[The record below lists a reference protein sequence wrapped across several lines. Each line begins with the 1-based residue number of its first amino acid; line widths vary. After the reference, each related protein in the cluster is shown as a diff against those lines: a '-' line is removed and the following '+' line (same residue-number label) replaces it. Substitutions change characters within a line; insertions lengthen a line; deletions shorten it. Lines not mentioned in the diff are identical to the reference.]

1 MKKKSIAEIKRMEQ
15 EIKQRLLL
23 INPKLNEQ
31 SGIYFLTRE
40 DEQGIKYAYIGQ
52 AKHILSRLAQHMTGY
67 QHIDL
72 SLKKHGLISNS
83 NMCGWNVNFL
93 NFPEELLDEKE
104 QHYIKKYALGG
115 YQLRNK
121 TAGGQ
126 GSGKKQID
134 DYRPGKTYRQG
145 VEQGMKNASRDVA
158 KLFEKH
164 LNVSAKNDPPTV
176 NQLKAMD
183 KFEKFLGLSKDDS
196 GRN

>member
-1 MKKKSIAEIKRMEQ
+1 MEKRITEIKRMER
-15 EIKQRLLL
+15 EIKQRLLF

-72 SLKKHGLISNS
+72 SLKKQGLISNN
-83 NMCGWNVNFL
+83 NMCGWTVNFL

-104 QHYIKKYALGG
+104 QYYIKKYALGG

-126 GSGKKQID
+126 GAGKKQIN

-164 LNVSAKNDPPTV
+164 LNVSAKSNPPTV
-176 NQLKAMD
+176 NQMKAMD
-183 KFEKFLGLSKDDS
+183 KFEKFLELSKYDS
-196 GRN
+196 GGN

>member
-1 MKKKSIAEIKRMEQ
+1 MKRSISEIKRMEQ
-15 EIKQRLLL
+15 EINQRLLL
-23 INPKLNEQ
+23 VNPKLNEQ

-104 QHYIKKYALGG
+104 QYYIKKYALGG

-126 GSGKKQID
+126 GSGKKQIN

-164 LNVSAKNDPPTV
+164 LNVSAKSNPPTV
-176 NQLKAMD
+176 NQMKAMD
-183 KFEKFLGLSKDDS
+183 KFEKFLELSKYDS
-196 GRN
+196 GGN

>member
-1 MKKKSIAEIKRMEQ
+1 MEKSITEIKRMER

-23 INPKLNEQ
+23 VNPKLNEK

-72 SLKKHGLISNS
+72 SLKKHGLISNN

-104 QHYIKKYALGG
+104 QYYIKKYALGG

-134 DYRPGKTYRQG
+134 DYGPGKTYRQG

-164 LNVSAKNDPPTV
+164 LNVSTKNNPPTF
-176 NQLKAMD
+176 NQMKAMD
-183 KFEKFLGLSKDDS
+183 KFEKFLELSKDDS
-196 GRN
+196 GGN

>member
-1 MKKKSIAEIKRMEQ
+1 MEKRITEIKRMER
-15 EIKQRLLL
+15 EIKQRLLF

-104 QHYIKKYALGG
+104 QYYIKKYALGG

-126 GSGKKQID
+126 GSGKKQIN
-134 DYRPGKTYRQG
+134 DYRPGKTYRQE

-164 LNVSAKNDPPTV
+164 LNVSAKSNPPTV
-176 NQLKAMD
+176 NQMKAMD
-183 KFEKFLGLSKDDS
+183 KFEKFLELSKDDS
-196 GRN
+196 GGN

>member
-1 MKKKSIAEIKRMEQ
+1 MEKSIAEIKRMER
-15 EIKQRLLL
+15 EIKQRLLF

-31 SGIYFLTRE
+31 SGIYFMTRE

-104 QHYIKKYALGG
+104 QYYIKKYALGG

-158 KLFEKH
+158 KLFKKH

-183 KFEKFLGLSKDDS
+183 KFEKFLELSKDDS

>member
-1 MKKKSIAEIKRMEQ
+1 MEKSITEIKRMER
-15 EIKQRLLL
+15 EIKQRLLF

-104 QHYIKKYALGG
+104 QYYIKKYALGG

-134 DYRPGKTYRQG
+134 DYRPVKTYRQG

-164 LNVSAKNDPPTV
+164 LNVSAKSNPPTV
-176 NQLKAMD
+176 NQMKAMD
-183 KFEKFLGLSKDDS
+183 KFEKFLELSKDDS
-196 GRN
+196 GGN

>member
-104 QHYIKKYALGG
+104 QYYIKKYALGG

-164 LNVSAKNDPPTV
+164 LNVFAKNSPPTV
-176 NQLKAMD
+176 NQIKAMD
-183 KFEKFLGLSKDDS
+183 KFKKFLELSKDDS
-196 GRN
+196 GGN

>member
-1 MKKKSIAEIKRMEQ
+1 MGKSIAEIKRMEQ

-23 INPKLNEQ
+23 TNPKLNEQ

-72 SLKKHGLISNS
+72 SIKKHGLISNS

-104 QHYIKKYALGG
+104 KYYIKKYAIGG

-176 NQLKAMD
+176 NQMKAMD
-183 KFEKFLGLSKDDS
+183 KFEKFLELSKDDS

>member
-1 MKKKSIAEIKRMEQ
+1 MKRSISEIKRMEQ

-23 INPKLNEQ
+23 VNPKLNEK

-72 SLKKHGLISNS
+72 SLKKHGLISNN

-104 QHYIKKYALGG
+104 QYYIKKYALGG
-115 YQLRNK
+115 DQLRNK

-126 GSGKKQID
+126 GSGKKQIN
-134 DYRPGKTYRQG
+134 DYQPGKTYRQG

-164 LNVSAKNDPPTV
+164 LNVSAKNNPPTV
-176 NQLKAMD
+176 NQMKAMD
-183 KFEKFLGLSKDDS
+183 KFEKFLELSKDDS

>member
-1 MKKKSIAEIKRMEQ
+1 MEKSIAEIKRMER
-15 EIKQRLLL
+15 EIKQRLLF

-31 SGIYFLTRE
+31 SGIYFMTRE

-104 QHYIKKYALGG
+104 QYYIKKYALGG

-183 KFEKFLGLSKDDS
+183 KFEKFLELSKDDS

>member
-1 MKKKSIAEIKRMEQ
+1 MGKSISEIKRMEQ

-23 INPKLNEQ
+23 VNPKLNEK

-72 SLKKHGLISNS
+72 SLKKHGLISNN

-104 QHYIKKYALGG
+104 QYYIKKYALGG

-126 GSGKKQID
+126 GSGKKQIN

-164 LNVSAKNDPPTV
+164 LNVSAKSNPPTV
-176 NQLKAMD
+176 NQMKAMD
-183 KFEKFLGLSKDDS
+183 KFEKFLELSKYDS
-196 GRN
+196 GGN

>member
-1 MKKKSIAEIKRMEQ
+1 MGKSIAEIKMMEQ

-52 AKHILSRLAQHMTGY
+52 AKHILSRLTQHMTGY

-72 SLKKHGLISNS
+72 SLKKHGLISNN

-104 QHYIKKYALGG
+104 QYYIKKYALGG

-126 GSGKKQID
+126 GSGKKQIN

-164 LNVSAKNDPPTV
+164 LNVSAKSNPPTV
-176 NQLKAMD
+176 NQMKAMD
-183 KFEKFLGLSKDDS
+183 KFEKFLELSKYDS
-196 GRN
+196 GGN

>member
-1 MKKKSIAEIKRMEQ
+1 MGKSIAEIKRIEQ

-72 SLKKHGLISNS
+72 SIKKHGLISNS

-93 NFPEELLDEKE
+93 NFPEELLDGKE
-104 QHYIKKYALGG
+104 QYYIKKYALGG

-134 DYRPGKTYRQG
+134 DYRPGKTYSQG
-145 VEQGMKNASRDVA
+145 IEQGMKNASRDVA

-176 NQLKAMD
+176 NQMKAMD
-183 KFEKFLGLSKDDS
+183 KFEKFLELSKDDS

>member
-1 MKKKSIAEIKRMEQ
+1 MKRSISEIKRMEQ

-104 QHYIKKYALGG
+104 QYYIKKYALGG

-176 NQLKAMD
+176 NQMKAMD
-183 KFEKFLGLSKDDS
+183 KFEKFLELSKYDS
-196 GRN
+196 GGN

>member
-1 MKKKSIAEIKRMEQ
+1 MGKSISEIKRMEQ

-23 INPKLNEQ
+23 VNPKLNEK

-72 SLKKHGLISNS
+72 SLKKHGLISNN

-104 QHYIKKYALGG
+104 QYYIKKYALGG

-126 GSGKKQID
+126 GSGKKQIN

-164 LNVSAKNDPPTV
+164 LNVSAKSNPPTV
-176 NQLKAMD
+176 NQMKAMD
-183 KFEKFLGLSKDDS
+183 KFEKFLELSKDDS

>member
-1 MKKKSIAEIKRMEQ
+1 MEKSITEIKRMER
-15 EIKQRLLL
+15 EIKQRLLF

-40 DEQGIKYAYIGQ
+40 DELGIKYAYIGQ
-52 AKHILSRLAQHMTGY
+52 AKRILARLAQHMTGY

-72 SLKKHGLISNS
+72 SLKKHGLISNN

-104 QHYIKKYALGG
+104 QYYIKKYALGG

-126 GSGKKQID
+126 GSGKKQIN

-164 LNVSAKNDPPTV
+164 LNVSAKSNPPTV
-176 NQLKAMD
+176 NQMKAMD
-183 KFEKFLGLSKDDS
+183 KFEKFLELSKYDS
-196 GRN
+196 GGN

>member
-1 MKKKSIAEIKRMEQ
+1 MGKSISEIKRMEQ

-23 INPKLNEQ
+23 VNPKLNEK

-72 SLKKHGLISNS
+72 SLKKHGLISNN

-93 NFPEELLDEKE
+93 NFPDELLDEKE
-104 QHYIKKYALGG
+104 QYYIKKYALGG

-164 LNVSAKNDPPTV
+164 LNVSAKSNPPTV
-176 NQLKAMD
+176 NQMKAMD
-183 KFEKFLGLSKDDS
+183 KFEKFLELSKDDS

>member
-1 MKKKSIAEIKRMEQ
+1 MEQ

-104 QHYIKKYALGG
+104 QYYIKKYALGG

-164 LNVSAKNDPPTV
+164 LSVSTKNDPPTV
-176 NQLKAMD
+176 NQMKAMD
-183 KFEKFLGLSKDDS
+183 KFEKFLELSKDDS
-196 GRN
+196 GGN

>member
-1 MKKKSIAEIKRMEQ
+1 MRKSIAEIKRMEQ

-52 AKHILSRLAQHMTGY
+52 ARHILSRLTQHMTGY

-93 NFPEELLDEKE
+93 NFPEDLLDEKE
-104 QHYIKKYALGG
+104 QYYIKKYALGG

-158 KLFEKH
+158 RLFEKH

-176 NQLKAMD
+176 NQMKAMD
-183 KFEKFLGLSKDDS
+183 KFKKFLELSKDDS
-196 GRN
+196 GGN